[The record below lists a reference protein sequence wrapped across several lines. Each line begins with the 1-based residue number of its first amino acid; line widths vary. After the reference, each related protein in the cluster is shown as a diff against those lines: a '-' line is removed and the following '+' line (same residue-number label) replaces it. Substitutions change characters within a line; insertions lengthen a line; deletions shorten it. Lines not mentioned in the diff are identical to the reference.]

1 MEDPVNG
8 RPMKILV
15 TPRSLTR
22 DGHPALDAL
31 KDAGYELVFSTPGC
45 FPTEEQLLELL
56 PGCVGYLAGV
66 EPISA
71 RVLDSAGDLKVISR
85 NGTGVDS
92 IDLAAAERNGIQIR
106 RAEGANARGV
116 AELTLAHILALVRS
130 VAFSDGAMKAQ
141 QWQRRKGIELEGRT
155 LGIIGCG
162 RIGRLVA
169 EFAVAFGMKVLAF
182 DPYPSPQFAP
192 GGAFEYGPLQDVLSK
207 ADIIGLHCPA
217 KAAGTP
223 LIDRDAIARMK
234 KGVYIVNTARGSLLD
249 QDAVLEALESGRIA
263 GVALDA
269 FDREPP
275 DDWRLIKDS
284 RTVATPHIGGYTVQ
298 SVDRA
303 VSAAVDNLLDAL
315 A

>member
-1 MEDPVNG
+1 MKHTPA
-8 RPMKILV
+8 KILV

-22 DGHPALDAL
+22 HGHPALDAL
-31 KDAGYELVFSTPGC
+31 KDAGYEFVFSTPGC
-45 FPTEEQLLELL
+45 FPTEDELLELL

-116 AELTLAHILALVRS
+116 AELTFAHILAIVRS
-130 VAFSDGAMKAQ
+130 VPFSDGAMKGQ

-169 EFAVAFGMKVLAF
+169 EFALAFGMKVLAF

-207 ADIIGLHCPA
+207 ADIISLHCPP
-217 KAAGTP
+217 KPDGMP
-223 LIDRDAIARMK
+223 LIDRRAIAAMK
-234 KGVYIVNTARGSLLD
+234 KGAYIVNTARGSLLD

-269 FDREPP
+269 FDHEPP